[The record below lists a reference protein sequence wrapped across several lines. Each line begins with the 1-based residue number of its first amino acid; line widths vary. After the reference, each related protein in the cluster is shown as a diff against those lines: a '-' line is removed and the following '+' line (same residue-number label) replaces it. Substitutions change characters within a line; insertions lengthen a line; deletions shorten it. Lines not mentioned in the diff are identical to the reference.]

1 MLYQCGFEYK
11 LCSLIRD
18 LHYKIIL
25 QRRTTKAVFISGYR
39 YQFLQRRARK
49 TRANR
54 THGAAA
60 THCPAHLVLCPLRRC
75 TAGNALKRRS
85 VNTRREPSPSPARSC
100 GPTHNG
106 RILERGRHGV
116 RRPRLAIRWV
126 GPEIRPQASAPF
138 ARAPTAPHRRP
149 AGHRSH
155 GPVVAR
161 ARSLVRPS
169 PEPAARVRSVE
180 TPTPAPGRKAPE
192 SARPATI
199 TGLNS
204 TRPAPP
210 TAQRMTDLRS

>member
-1 MLYQCGFEYK
+1 M
-11 LCSLIRD
+11 CSLIRG
-18 LHYKIIL
+18 LCYKTIL
-25 QRRTTKAVFISGYR
+25 QRRTTKAVFISGHR

-49 TRANR
+49 TRANP
-54 THGAAA
+54 TQAAA
-60 THCPAHLVLCPLRRC
+60 AAHCPAHLVLCRLRRC
-75 TAGNALKRRS
+75 TSGNVLERRS
-85 VNTRREPSPSPARSC
+85 LNTRREPGPSPARSC
-100 GPTHNG
+100 GATHNG

-138 ARAPTAPHRRP
+138 ARAHGASPAPRRP
-149 AGHRSH
+149 SQPR
-155 GPVVAR
+155 PVVAR

-199 TGLNS
+199 AGLNS
-204 TRPAPP
+204 TRPAPRP
-210 TAQRMTDLRS
+210 HSA